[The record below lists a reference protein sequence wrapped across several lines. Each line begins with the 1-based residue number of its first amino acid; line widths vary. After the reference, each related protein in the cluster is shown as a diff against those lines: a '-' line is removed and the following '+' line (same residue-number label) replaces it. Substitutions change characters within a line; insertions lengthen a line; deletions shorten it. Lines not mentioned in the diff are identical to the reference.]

1 MVLPAAVLTH
11 FCVFSSGRLC
21 ICSWTPWMLRL
32 LTTCAASNPTT
43 SKRPSRESARLVFYL
58 NQRKWSEVVHAE
70 SVQNADEFIVAQ
82 PNRTSRSDIT
92 EVMTNRFCMGVRTS
106 TCSNRIHFQLN
117 SYLFKQKKTNPKNS
131 LNQTSSQTAP
141 LSPNA
146 ASRILPQQLTSKIN
160 VSLTAVT
167 ASSAAECLHQR
178 DSP

>member
-1 MVLPAAVLTH
+1 MDTLNATTPHYVRCIKPNDFKEAFSWVSSSRFLFESKEVIWGCTRWVSSKCWRVHCGAAQQDEQVWYHRGHDEQVLH
-11 FCVFSSGRLC
+11 GREN
-21 ICSWTPWMLRL
+21 IDL
-32 LTTCAASNPTT
+32 LKQDPLPT
-43 SKRPSRESARLVFYL
+43 KFL
-58 NQRKWSEVVHAE
+58 
-70 SVQNADEFIVAQ
+70 FIQA
-82 PNRTSRSDIT
+82 
-92 EVMTNRFCMGVRTS
+92 
-106 TCSNRIHFQLN
+106 
-117 SYLFKQKKTNPKNS
+117 KKKTNPKNS